1 MIDYSPN
8 LVMALNDILPTHYE
22 MTLTSNTKT
31 PCISYMELNNAS
43 TNIGDTIGYSRLTY
57 QIKVWGNDIK
67 MIQQYIPEVDRVMHS
82 LGFRRI
88 STNEMHDI
96 QSTMIQKILTYE
108 ALTIET
114 Y

>member
-43 TNIGDTIGYSRLTY
+43 TNNGDTIGYSRLTY

-67 MIQQYIPEVDRVMHS
+67 
-82 LGFRRI
+82 
-88 STNEMHDI
+88 TNFMCFG
-96 QSTMIQKILTYE
+96 
-108 ALTIET
+108 A
-114 Y
+114 